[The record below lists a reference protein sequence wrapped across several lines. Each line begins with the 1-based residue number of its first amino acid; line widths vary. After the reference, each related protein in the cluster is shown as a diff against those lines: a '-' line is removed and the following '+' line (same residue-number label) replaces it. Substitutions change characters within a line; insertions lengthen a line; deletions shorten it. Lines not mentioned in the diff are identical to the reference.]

1 MQYGEIFDEEKD
13 KFINSKSSI
22 WDYFAVWQADYM
34 TYQAEDKSREYFT
47 TKNNINYFFLKKNF
61 FVLSDLSG

>member
-34 TYQAEDKSREYFT
+34 TYQAEEKSRSILLLRIILIT
-47 TKNNINYFFLKKNF
+47 FF
-61 FVLSDLSG
+61 

>member
-22 WDYFAVWQADYM
+22 WDYFPVWQADYM
-34 TYQAEDKSREYFT
+34 TYQAEEKSR
-47 TKNNINYFFLKKNF
+47 NILLLRIILITFF
-61 FVLSDLSG
+61 